1 MERGEQE
8 DAISDVAAAAC
19 PDLERAE
26 TPPRVFIGCCGRA
39 IRSEGCRYTTP
50 ISPVFVRLV

>member
-26 TPPRVFIGCCGRA
+26 TPLACLLAAVVVRS
-39 IRSEGCRYTTP
+39 RSEGCRYTTP